1 MVDAAFV
8 GVGQKAGLELWRIE
22 KLKPVRVP
30 KIDGKFY
37 SGDSY
42 ILLSTVQTRAGGFN
56 WSIHFWLGSETSQDE
71 AGVAAYK
78 TVELDESLG
87 GGPVQFREV
96 QGYESQQFLS
106 YFKNT
111 GGIEYLPGGIESGFR
126 KVERDVYVT
135 RLLHL
140 KGKRTV
146 RVNEVPAAL
155 ASLNK
160 GDVFILDKGLKIFLF
175 NGPSANKNEKA
186 KGIEV
191 ANRINSDERGARA
204 ELILIDSDPQNTEFW
219 SEFGGYRDPTT
230 LPEGPEDTDVDIKLL
245 RKIFKISDATGT
257 MEFSELT
264 PPDGKLI
271 KSMLVTDD
279 VFLVQGL
286 SKLFIWIGKRSAP
299 TEKKEAT
306 LMAVQYIKNN
316 HLPPNTAIERVS
328 EGNETGAFKSE
339 FQIWDLPMSFNT
351 KQSNTTAA
359 RAVETPQNVSE
370 LLNRRSMEEAPVDD
384 GSGKLDVWVINNFKK
399 EPIDPSNYGEFFG
412 GDSYILLYS
421 YKKGRSDEYII
432 YFWLGNESTP
442 DEKGAAALL
451 SVQLDDSLGGK
462 PVQVRVTQGKE
473 PAHFRQLFK
482 GRMIVYKGGNASGF
496 AAKTGD
502 STPPTVQDD
511 IALFHVRGTNALNT
525 FGLQV
530 NAITSSLNSEDSF
543 VLVTPSTA
551 TVWLGNGCNE
561 SEVAVAQNIANMLA
575 NKYKGTS
582 RPVQVIREG
591 SEPDEFWEALGG
603 KTEYAQVSPGQ
614 QAPRDARLFSA
625 STATGSFKVEEVDNF
640 DQTDLNDEDVFLL
653 DTFTQLFVW
662 IGSQSSQEEKDKAV
676 QFAQRFIQEAD
687 DGRDK
692 DIPIIAIHA
701 GAEPSLFSCHFMG
714 WDPEYTK
721 RNVFADPYQAR
732 LDAIAAEKAK
742 KAGVAAPLPLPAPA
756 RAASV
761 AAVPAP
767 APVRIASVSS
777 ISGASSAVG
786 VNPPKPG
793 SFTLAELK
801 GALPVGVDPTQK
813 EEYLDDA
820 TFKSVFNMERAAFR
834 AQPKWKRD
842 DAKKKQGLF

>member
-8 GVGQKAGLELWRIE
+8 GVGQKPGLELWRIE
-22 KLKPVRVP
+22 KLKPVRIP

-42 ILLSTVQTRAGGFN
+42 ILLSTVESRSGSLS
-56 WSIHFWLGSETSQDE
+56 WSIHFWLGAETSQDE

-96 QGYESQQFLS
+96 QGFESQQFLS

-146 RVNEVPAAL
+146 RVNEVPTAL

-175 NGPSANKNEKA
+175 NGPTANKNEKA

-191 ANRINSDERGARA
+191 ANRINSDERGGRA
-204 ELILIDSDPQNTEFW
+204 ELILLDADPNNSEFW
-219 SEFGGYRDPTT
+219 SEFGGYRDPNS
-230 LPEGPEDTDVDIKLL
+230 LPEGAEDSDVEVKLV
-245 RKIFKISDATGT
+245 RKIFKISDATGR
-257 MEFSELT
+257 MEFTELT
-264 PPDGKLI
+264 PSDGKLR
-271 KSMLVTDD
+271 KDMLGTDD
-279 VFLVQGL
+279 VFLVQGA
-286 SKLFIWIGKRSAP
+286 SKLFIWIGKKSAP
-299 TEKKEAT
+299 AEKKEAT
-306 LMAVQYIKNN
+306 LMAVQYIKDNR
-316 HLPPNTAIERVS
+316 LPPSTAIERVS
-328 EGNETGAFKSE
+328 EGNETGSFKSE
-339 FQIWDLPMSFNT
+339 FQVWDPPMSFNT
-351 KQSNTTAA
+351 NKSTGIAGRAAEVPQSVT
-359 RAVETPQNVSE
+359 E

-384 GSGKLDVWVINNFKK
+384 GSGKLDIWVINNFQK

-451 SVQLDDSLGGK
+451 SVQLEDSLGGK

-482 GRMIVYKGGNASGF
+482 GRMVVYKGGNASGF
-496 AAKTGD
+496 AAKNGATA
-502 STPPTVQDD
+502 TPQDD

-525 FGLQV
+525 FGLHV
-530 NAITSSLNSEDSF
+530 NAVASSLNSEDSF
-543 VLVTPSTA
+543 VLVTPTSATA
-551 TVWLGNGCNE
+551 WLGNGCNE
-561 SEVAVAQNIANMLA
+561 AEVEVAQNIANMLA
-575 NKYKGTS
+575 NKYKGIS
-582 RPVQVIREG
+582 RPVQVVREG
-591 SEPDEFWEALGG
+591 SEPAEFWEALGG
-603 KTEYAQVSPGQ
+603 RTEYAQVSPGQ
-614 QAPRDARLFSA
+614 LAPRDARLFSA
-625 STATGSFKVEEVDNF
+625 STATGSFKVVEIDNF
-640 DQTDLNDEDVFLL
+640 DQNDLNDEDVFLL
-653 DTFTQLFVW
+653 DTYTQLFVW
-662 IGSQSSQEEKDKAV
+662 IGTQSTQEEKDKAV

-687 DGRDK
+687 DGREK
-692 DIPIIAIHA
+692 DIPIIVVHA
-701 GAEPSLFSCHFMG
+701 GAEPSLFSCHFRG
-714 WDPEYTK
+714 WDPELTK
-721 RNVFADPYQAR
+721 KNTFSDPYQAR
-732 LDAIAAEKAK
+732 LDAMAAEKAK
-742 KAGVAAPLPLPAPA
+742 KNGG
-756 RAASV
+756 AAS
-761 AAVPAP
+761 ASAP
-767 APVRIASVSS
+767 APVPSPASKAGGAATTAPPPAPVRVAS
-777 ISGASSAVG
+777 ASSLGSNFAA
-786 VNPPKPG
+786 PKPG
-793 SFTLAELK
+793 SFSLAELK
-801 GALPVGVDPTQK
+801 SSLPAGVDPAQK

-834 AQPKWKRD
+834 ALPKWKRD